1 MTGVILAVLIE
12 YIIFVYY
19 LNSAENMKMSKVRIN
34 IITACIYALYAIVC
48 VASHITMLNVI
59 LFFVMN
65 VILLFLGWR
74 RSILFNMLNG
84 VILTV
89 FMMFSEL
96 LIGLV
101 FNIGVG
107 NSYISF
113 TIAESYI
120 LSAFSKLIYFIC
132 VMFLRRFTITDVENI
147 SIKEEIMFLLLPI
160 ATCVFFS
167 AYAKIRLQVDSN
179 GHTYLMFAS
188 ILLIVANVLVYLV
201 YNMVTDKNIRIRK
214 LAEIEHK
221 REIEYSSYELLKERY
236 DDLKMMIHDFEK
248 YCNNIEGL
256 IETDPDKARSE
267 IKCIRNKNKTLL
279 LVEHTNNKAL
289 NVILDQKMRECTAKE
304 IDFKINIQ
312 HVDLSFINELDTV
325 TIFANLFDN
334 AIEGCE
340 SAQTKTI
347 EVEIFIMNE
356 SYTAIRI
363 VNTCGIK
370 PESSGG
376 WFVTRKKNRISHG
389 IGLKSVQ
396 RTLDKYDAKMKC
408 SYEQETGTFNV
419 IILINNSKK

>member
-19 LNSAENMKMSKVRIN
+19 LNSAEKMRMSKVRIN
-34 IITACIYALYAIVC
+34 IITACMYALYAALCLV
-48 VASHITMLNVI
+48 SHITMLNVI
-59 LFFVMN
+59 IFFVMN
-65 VILLFLGWR
+65 VILLFLGWKR
-74 RSILFNMLNG
+74 GILFNMLNG

-107 NSYISF
+107 NPYVSF

-132 VMFLRRFTITDVENI
+132 VILLRRFTITDVENI

-167 AYAKIRLQVDSN
+167 AYANIRLQVDST
-179 GHTYLMFAS
+179 GHTYLMIAA

-201 YNMVTDKNIRIRK
+201 YNMITDKNIKIRK

-248 YCNNIEGL
+248 YCNNIDGL
-256 IETDPDKARSE
+256 IETDPDKAKRE
-267 IKCIRNKNKTLL
+267 IKSIRHRNRTLL
-279 LVEHTNNKAL
+279 LVESTNNKAL
-289 NVILDQKMRECTAKE
+289 NVLLDQKMRECTAKE

-312 HVDLSFINELDTV
+312 HIDLSYINELDTV
-325 TIFANLFDN
+325 TIFSNLFDN

-340 SAQTKTI
+340 NAQTKTI
-347 EVEIFIMNE
+347 ELEIFVMNN
-356 SYTAIRI
+356 SYTVIRL
-363 VNTCGIK
+363 VNTCGIE
-370 PESSGG
+370 PESRDGC
-376 WFVTRKKNRISHG
+376 FVTKKKNKINHG
-389 IGLKSVQ
+389 IGLQSVQ
-396 RTLDKYDAKMKC
+396 RTLDKYGAKIKC
-408 SYEQETGTFNV
+408 SYEKETKTFSV
-419 IILINNSKK
+419 VILINDTKI